1 MHNAGMTTT
10 QLTIRHVPESVR
22 DELAVRAARSG
33 QSMQEY
39 LLAEIERLVRR
50 PSVADWAEKVRH
62 ERKGRG
68 PLTRRQILAHRDADR
83 R

>member
-1 MHNAGMTTT
+1 MHNAGMTV
-10 QLTIRHVPESVR
+10 QLTIRHVPERVR
-22 DELAVRAARSG
+22 NELAARAARSG

-39 LLAEIERLVRR
+39 LLAEIERLAER
-50 PSVADWAEKVRH
+50 PSIADWVDRVRE